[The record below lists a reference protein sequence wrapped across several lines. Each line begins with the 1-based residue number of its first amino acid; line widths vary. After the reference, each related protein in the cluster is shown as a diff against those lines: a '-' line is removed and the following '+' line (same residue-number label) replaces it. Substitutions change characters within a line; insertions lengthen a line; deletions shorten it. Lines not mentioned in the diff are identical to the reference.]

1 MKKVFYPLACCLVA
15 GVFTSCGGQ
24 KAGNAQDGQ
33 TSDKVALSYSII
45 ESSGSRQLEFT
56 CR

>member
-33 TSDKVALSYSII
+33 TSDLSLIHI
-45 ESSGSRQLEFT
+45 
-56 CR
+56 